1 MLVGELILRRKNLK
15 VKISELQDRIE
26 KRGCVDKEEYDN
38 TISELFD
45 MISELQTFSIILNRI
60 NNKTMIKFVD
70 KSINV
75 SDAVEVRNAIKNKI
89 NVFSGLIN
97 KTPEQKFSSL
107 TLFKQRDELMDEY
120 LYIVKI
126 ISISDWSTEIDQ

>member
-26 KRGCVDKEEYDN
+26 RKGCVDKEEYDN
-38 TISELFD
+38 TISELFN

-60 NNKTMIKFVD
+60 NNKTKVKLID
-70 KSINV
+70 KEINV
-75 SDAVEVRNAIKNKI
+75 SDAIEVRNAIENKI
-89 NVFSGLIN
+89 YVFSGLIN
-97 KTPEQKFSSL
+97 KTPEQKFSPL
-107 TLFKQRDELMDEY
+107 VLFKQRDGLMDEY
-120 LYIVKI
+120 LYMVKM